1 MSKASRGPQRDTSP
15 SQRKSRRLNRYQ
27 SDERLATPFLAL
39 PDVVRFEICRA
50 LDVRSVLRLSMT
62 SKEVARRL
70 PWKMLADTFWRAL
83 RLKVDGLAHEDRTDF
98 RKRLSAN
105 TGNWELPSEDIDRKI
120 HAEHLWLR
128 DLAKKEELPATD
140 DYQALFRRLAGVTC
154 IICSA
159 VCGRSQFW
167 YGHRLC
173 QRCHAEVRYDMLL
186 SPTPHDSVP
195 VVRTSSSS
203 RAEMPR

>member
-1 MSKASRGPQRDTSP
+1 MSKASRGLQRDTSP

-70 PWKMLADTFWRAL
+70 PWKMLVDTFWLVL
-83 RLKVDGLAHEDRTDF
+83 RPQVASLLLGDREDF
-98 RKRLSAN
+98 RKHLSAN
-105 TGNWELPSEDIDRKI
+105 TGHWELPSEDIEKRI

-128 DLAKKEELPATD
+128 DLATKEELPATG
-140 DYQALFRRLAGVTC
+140 DYQALYRRFAAVTC

-159 VCGRSQFW
+159 VCGRLQFW

-173 QRCHAEVRYDMLL
+173 RQCHAEVRGDLL
-186 SPTPHDSVP
+186 IRQATHL
-195 VVRTSSSS
+195 
-203 RAEMPR
+203 